1 MSNDDL
7 LNAVAELATIG
18 GREAMRFF
26 RGPLDI
32 EYKSNGSIVTVADRT
47 TEERMREWIR
57 ARFPED
63 GILGEE
69 LGEERPGAERR
80 WLIDPIDGTIA
91 YTAGSP
97 EWGTLVAVARG
108 ERVLAG
114 AINCAALSE
123 LACAAVGRG
132 CWMNG
137 ARARVSGVREIS
149 RARSGLN
156 DCHGYLLVATGRAE
170 VMLDPRMG
178 PWDSAPLQP
187 IVTEAGGVFTDWEGR
202 ETAFGGSAIA
212 TNAALAATAR
222 RLLTGAPA

>member
-1 MSNDDL
+1 MSNDEL

-26 RGPLDI
+26 RGPLNI

-57 ARFPED
+57 ARFPAD

-91 YTAGSP
+91 YTNGSA

-108 ERVLAG
+108 ETVLAG

-137 ARARVSGVREIS
+137 SRARVSNVRTIA
-149 RARSGLN
+149 RARPALN
-156 DCHGYLLVATGRAE
+156 DCHGYLLVATGRAD

-187 IVTEAGGVFTDWEGR
+187 IICEAGGVFTDWEGR
-202 ETAFGGSAIA
+202 ATAFGGSAIA
-212 TNAALAATAR
+212 TNAALATKAR
-222 RLLTGAPA
+222 QLLTGSAP